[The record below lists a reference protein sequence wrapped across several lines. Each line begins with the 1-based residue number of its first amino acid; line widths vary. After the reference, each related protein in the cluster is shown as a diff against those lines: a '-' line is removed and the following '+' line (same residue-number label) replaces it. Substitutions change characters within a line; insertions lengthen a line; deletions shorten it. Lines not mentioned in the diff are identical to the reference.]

1 LLLAPVTHLALTGQA
16 GLPQF
21 LGWLTGVTLVEQVV
35 ESITIF
41 GTHGFTEPGGPMN
54 LQLGAGLTTVSL
66 LAIGIVIAR
75 EPVPA

>member
-1 LLLAPVTHLALTGQA
+1 
-16 GLPQF
+16 